1 MEVSL
6 LANGPSDWRIYQ
18 VALVSTYPP
27 HVNVRVDRHMLATL
41 IKEKGALFARWTDNW
56 DCDGQTSFW
65 YVIKDSFVPLEN
77 MLAKQRSEIKRGFKN
92 CDVRMVTRE
101 YIENFGYG
109 VYMKASA
116 SYSTH
121 LEPMTETDFKNAI
134 GASEKS
140 EFWAVFIR
148 DTDLLIAYSH
158 NILQDAVCY
167 YSIIK
172 FDPDFLNLYPG
183 YALIHT
189 MNQVYLCDR
198 GFRYV
203 SDGARNISHDTNI
216 QDYLI
221 KKFGF
226 RRAYCRLNILYRP
239 DITVIVKL
247 LFPFRKLFL
256 HARTGIL
263 AKVASVLVQEEI
275 RREAHLS

>member
-1 MEVSL
+1 MAVSL
-6 LANGPSDWRIYQ
+6 LASDPSDWRIYQ

-27 HVNVRVDRHMLATL
+27 HVNIRVDRQMLAAL

-56 DCDGQTSFW
+56 DCDIQSCFW

-77 MLAKQRSEIKRGFKN
+77 MLAKQRSEIKRGLKN

-101 YIENFGYG
+101 YIENFGYT
-109 VYMKASA
+109 VYMKAFA

-134 GASEKS
+134 GASENS

-148 DTDLLIAYSH
+148 DTDLFIAYSH
-158 NILQDAVCY
+158 NILQDEVCH
-167 YSIIK
+167 YSTIK
-172 FDPDFLNLYPG
+172 FDPDCLNLYPG

-189 MNQVYLCDR
+189 MNEVYLRDR
-198 GFRYV
+198 GFKYV

-239 DITVIVKL
+239 DIAVIVNV
-247 LFPFRKLFL
+247 LFPFRKLFS
-256 HARTGIL
+256 HAKAGIL
-263 AKVASVLVQEEI
+263 AKVASVLGQEEM
-275 RREAHLS
+275 RRGTRLS